1 MNEYMV
7 EDFTEML
14 KRRIKATIERETYE
28 AIKGFY
34 YEAFI
39 EYVKSEWEV
48 NDFAIDII
56 CNIIHYALEYECVSR
71 DQFANFVADM
81 IPEMEFAEVAA
92 FCEDGHLTV
101 YGKSEKER
109 FWRE

>member
-1 MNEYMV
+1 M
-7 EDFTEML
+7 T
-14 KRRIKATIERETYE
+14 KRGIKAAIECGTYE
-28 AIKGFY
+28 IVKGFY

-39 EYVKSEWEV
+39 EYIKSEWEV
-48 NDFAIDII
+48 NDFALDMI
-56 CNIIHYALEYECVSR
+56 CNIVHYALEHECVSR

>member
-1 MNEYMV
+1 M
-7 EDFTEML
+7 T
-14 KRRIKATIERETYE
+14 KREIKAAIESGKFKQ
-28 AIKGFY
+28 IKGFY
-34 YEAFI
+34 YSAFI
-39 EYVKSEWEV
+39 AYLSFEWEI
-48 NDFAIDII
+48 NSFCYDMIG
-56 CNIIHYALEYECVSR
+56 NIIHYALEHECVSR